1 MNDFFNHLYV
11 AFIFTL
17 QSNRFAL
24 KVMFQPNAS
33 KFTIYNLYEKTH
45 VVFCWFSFRSTLLFL
60 HECLGPCQHRPGHSH
75 REKVKLQKMKIE

>member
-1 MNDFFNHLYV
+1 MSDFFFNYLYV

-33 KFTIYNLYEKTH
+33 KFTIYNLSEKTY
-45 VVFCWFSFRSTLLFL
+45 VFFCWFSFRPTLFFPY
-60 HECLGPCQHRPGHSH
+60 ECLGPCRHRPGHS
-75 REKVKLQKMKIE
+75 EGKK